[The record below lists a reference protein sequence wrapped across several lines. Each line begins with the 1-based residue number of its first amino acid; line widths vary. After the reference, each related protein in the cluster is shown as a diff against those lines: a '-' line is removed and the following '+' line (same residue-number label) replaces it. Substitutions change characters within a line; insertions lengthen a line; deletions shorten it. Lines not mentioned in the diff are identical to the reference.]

1 MILPIII
8 LHEAELELQEIVEYY
23 ESKSPG
29 LGMDFADEMKK
40 TIQLIQQSPERQ
52 PLQNDQ
58 TRRILTNRFPY
69 QIIYTMFENEIWI
82 IAFANQRRKPG
93 YWKKDLN
100 KF

>member
-23 ESKSPG
+23 ESKSSG

-40 TIQLIQQSPERQ
+40 TIQLIQQSPEKQ

-58 TRRILTNRFPY
+58 ARRILTNRFPY

-93 YWKKDLN
+93 YWGKRFK
-100 KF
+100 